1 MRTQIAI
8 CLGFFTLLPAPAIAQ
23 IDWSNPA
30 GGNFLTGANWAGG
43 ITPGATDNVRVLIAT
58 SSEITLGGTWTI
70 NQFLFDNA
78 GASMRIQNIGV
89 LSTNGLMTFNAGS
102 MTIQG
107 ILNLNAGLTMNGGT
121 ITQTG
126 NAEVNLTG
134 TMTLSGTSI
143 YQFNG
148 GRLTGGTITGGGN
161 RFRSSS
167 TFSVANG
174 VTFGVNTLD
183 TSTGGIRLEGG
194 TSFAL
199 TSAYTFG
206 SGYNLHIGQSGFSNV
221 SWTMANSSS
230 IRGTLGSSTWI
241 IGDSGTGAAAITFA
255 GDSQATLGSS
265 GPITNNS
272 LRNDHIIENTG
283 TGEML
288 INVSGTVT
296 NSLNATMRL
305 SKGQFRIN
313 STPLGF
319 TNNGLVSATGGTFT
333 STPTGPVSNTGT
345 MTANGGDITINP
357 TGTITNSGT
366 INATSG
372 NIRFRGTSTFSN
384 TGTITIAAAGI
395 VRFQQDFN
403 FANLGTINRA
413 TPSTGTL
420 VITNGSTGT
429 LPANID
435 LATTGNINLS
445 GPIGG
450 FDGGTG
456 RIVSGAGGPYTISSS
471 NGAQIVPTPLA
482 PAGILDNVH
491 LSTGILSYTGTAA
504 RLQIQGNT
512 TFAAGSSYTMAT
524 SSQLF
529 VNQSGFS
536 NVSWDLGNNGSI
548 QGSVVGG
555 TWTIGPSG
563 TTTPAIRS
571 NAPTGGTTLIGS
583 SVPDNSIINNDV
595 VENIG
600 VASIGFSPT
609 GNLTNN
615 GTIRSAPTGNG
626 GSITIAPTGNVVNN
640 GTIFTS
646 GGLIYINPTG
656 TFTTGP
662 GSSLI
667 VQGNGRI
674 ETPLG
679 TITNSTT
686 VDVLNGQFEVN
697 IGVNSVGVY
706 KNLGTTK
713 VAVGSSVLVG
723 NLNTSSSTNQGTWTV
738 GTTSTQGGTVTVGTE
753 ANPGTLT
760 NIAGTFSLN
769 GTANARTTL
778 SGGVLTG
785 QATINGTA
793 AAGLTVTGGILAPG
807 NSPGQITIGGGLD
820 IGGTL
825 ELDIQAGGGN
835 NSNTQGSTTPGTG
848 FDTIRVQPPPNTSTP
863 SGVTIRTAAT
873 SFRLLTGNAS
883 QSAFNADP
891 FWTTTQRWAIIRTSS
906 NNSGSVTFRDAGNN
920 VQTLPV
926 TATVS
931 LFNAD
936 GSLSLNPTLQYP
948 NGSFFYAE
956 GPALDVNFNRQ
967 VDLVWTPVPEP
978 GSVIGI
984 LACATVTG
992 LGFRR
997 RRGAIAS
1004 PA

>member
-1 MRTQIAI
+1 MRTQIAACI
-8 CLGFFTLLPAPAIAQ
+8 GFFSLVPTPAIAQ
-23 IDWSNPA
+23 IDWNNAA
-30 GGNFLTGANWAGG
+30 GGNFLTASNWAGG
-43 ITPGATDNVRVLIAT
+43 ITPGAADNVRVLIAT
-58 SSEITLGGTWTI
+58 SSEITLGGTRTI

-78 GASMRIQNIGV
+78 GASMRIQSTGI

-134 TMTLSGTSI
+134 TMTLSGSSI

-167 TFSVANG
+167 TFSIVDG
-174 VTFGVNTLD
+174 VSIDVNTLD

-194 TSFAL
+194 TSFAS

-206 SGYNLHIGQSGFSNV
+206 SGYNLQIAQSGFSNV

-230 IRGTLGSSTWI
+230 IRGTVGSSTWI
-241 IGDSGTGAAAITFA
+241 IGNSGTASPAITFA
-255 GDSQATLGSS
+255 GNSQATLGSA

-272 LRNDHIIENTG
+272 VQNDHIIENTG

-288 INVSGTVT
+288 ITVSGTVN

-305 SKGQFRIN
+305 SSGNFRIN

-319 TNNGLVSATGGTFT
+319 SNNGLVSATSGTFT
-333 STPTGPVSNTGT
+333 ATPTGPVSNTGT

-372 NIRFRGTSTFSN
+372 NVRFRGTSTFSN
-384 TGTITIAAAGI
+384 TGTINIAAAGI

-420 VITNGSTGT
+420 VITNASTGT

-435 LATTGNINLS
+435 LATTGNISLS

-456 RIVSGAGGPYTISSS
+456 RIVSGAGGPFTISSS

-491 LSTGILSYTGTAA
+491 LSTGILSFTGTAA
-504 RLQIQGNT
+504 RIQIQNNT
-512 TFAAGSSYTMAT
+512 TFAPGSSYTMAT
-524 SSQLF
+524 SSNLF

-536 NVSWDLGNNGSI
+536 NVSWDLGNGGVI
-548 QGSVVGG
+548 QGTVVGG

-563 TTTPAIRS
+563 TGTPAIRS
-571 NAPTGGTTLIGS
+571 NAPIGFTTLVGS
-583 SVPDNSIINNDV
+583 AAANNSIINNDV

-600 VASIGFSPT
+600 VAAIGFSPS

-615 GTIRSAPTGNG
+615 GTIRSAPSSGAG
-626 GSITIAPTGNVVNN
+626 TIIMAPTGNVINN
-640 GTIFTS
+640 GTIIAN
-646 GGLIYINPTG
+646 GGLITINPSG

-667 VQGNGRI
+667 VQGTGRI

-679 TITNSTT
+679 SITNSTT
-686 VDVLNGQFEVN
+686 LNVNNGQFEVN
-697 IGVNSVGVY
+697 IALSQVGQY
-706 KNLGTTK
+706 TNLGTTT
-713 VAVGSSVLVG
+713 VSAGSSVLVG
-723 NLNTSSSTNQGTWTV
+723 NLNTSSSINQGTWTV
-738 GTTSTQGGTVTVGTE
+738 GTIATPGGTVTVGTTS
-753 ANPGTLT
+753 NPGTLT
-760 NIAGTFSLN
+760 RSEEHTS
-769 GTANARTTL
+769 
-778 SGGVLTG
+778 
-785 QATINGTA
+785 
-793 AAGLTVTGGILAPG
+793 
-807 NSPGQITIGGGLD
+807 
-820 IGGTL
+820 
-825 ELDIQAGGGN
+825 EL
-835 NSNTQGSTTPGTG
+835 
-848 FDTIRVQPPPNTSTP
+848 
-863 SGVTIRTAAT
+863 
-873 SFRLLTGNAS
+873 
-883 QSAFNADP
+883 QS
-891 FWTTTQRWAIIRTSS
+891 R
-906 NNSGSVTFRDAGNN
+906 
-920 VQTLPV
+920 
-926 TATVS
+926 
-931 LFNAD
+931 
-936 GSLSLNPTLQYP
+936 
-948 NGSFFYAE
+948 
-956 GPALDVNFNRQ
+956 
-967 VDLVWTPVPEP
+967 
-978 GSVIGI
+978 
-984 LACATVTG
+984 
-992 LGFRR
+992 
-997 RRGAIAS
+997 
-1004 PA
+1004 